1 MIRDPEWERAEVA
14 VTSTSQLVIRMKTE
28 GKEAE
33 EQEIGRWGAW
43 VKRFEKQFVFRF
55 EGYEKSL

>member
-1 MIRDPEWERAEVA
+1 MIRDPEWERTEVA

-33 EQEIGRWGAW
+33 EKEMGRWGDTGKAM
-43 VKRFEKQFVFRF
+43 
-55 EGYEKSL
+55 

>member
-33 EQEIGRWGAW
+33 EQEIGRWRDMGKAI
-43 VKRFEKQFVFRF
+43 
-55 EGYEKSL
+55 